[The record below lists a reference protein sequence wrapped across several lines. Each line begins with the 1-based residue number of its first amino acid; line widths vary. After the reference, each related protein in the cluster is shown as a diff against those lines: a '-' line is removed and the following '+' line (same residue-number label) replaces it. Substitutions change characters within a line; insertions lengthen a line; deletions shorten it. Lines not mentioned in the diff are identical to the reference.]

1 MSRRL
6 ERTIESMILTKY
18 ITKPCILP
26 AMTATAKGDALK
38 ELTHLLFDKR
48 KMEGHGPAL
57 DQVLARETTE
67 STGIGRGI
75 AVPHARVT
83 GMKQLACAVGRV
95 PEGLDFKAVD
105 RMPVHLIFLI
115 CYPPSE
121 QTQYLNFVATVAKLL
136 SDKVQLKS
144 MLEAKTADDMFD
156 VLEAASSTFTETHE
170 QSVRKLKADPAIKK
184 MADGHA
190 DLMLLARL
198 QLCQEMLLNTRT
210 GKAQV
215 NERIE
220 NIRALVEPRI
230 LGHYDKLMKSRP
242 PALVPVEGDTC
253 QGCFMRLPSKF
264 VQQVRQD
271 PAHIHTCLNCARFI
285 YVV

>member
-6 ERTIESMILTKY
+6 ERMPDRMILTKY
-18 ITKPCILP
+18 LTK
-26 AMTATAKGDALK
+26 ATIVPTMQAVSKADALK

-48 KMEGHGPAL
+48 KVDGVGPAL
-57 DQVLARETTE
+57 DQILARETTE

-83 GMKQLACAVGRV
+83 GMKQLTCAVGRI
-95 PEGLDFKAVD
+95 PEGIDFKAID
-105 RMPVHLIFLI
+105 RAPVHLIFLI
-115 CYPPSE
+115 CYPPTD
-121 QTQYLNFVATVAKLL
+121 QTSYLNFVATVARLL
-136 SDKVQLKS
+136 SDKAQLKA
-144 MLEAKTADDMFD
+144 MLDAKTADDMYD
-156 VLEAASSTFTETHE
+156 LLEASSSKFSETHE
-170 QSVRKLKADPAIKK
+170 QNVKKLKADPAIRK

-198 QLCQEMLLNTRT
+198 QLCQEMLVTART

-215 NERIE
+215 NARIE
-220 NIRALVEPRI
+220 NIRELVEPRI